1 MNSEW
6 LVYTNHCS
14 SEELT
19 EDDGKDECGT
29 LQHDKDFEL
38 QAAS

>member
-1 MNSEW
+1 MNSVISVQET
-6 LVYTNHCS
+6 LSS

-19 EDDGKDECGT
+19 EDDGKDERQT
-29 LQHDKDFEL
+29 LQHDQDFEL